1 MVHSTLIRFQSLLVD
16 PDPHRQRW
24 AILALLLASGLV
36 IGLVIGVAGPMIALA
51 LAIVLI
57 AGALVLHDVMWG
69 LVGIIAMSALLPFAT
84 LPFKIGFT
92 PSFLDLAIF
101 ATFGVWVLKY
111 VLGEETRLKTS
122 PIGGAVALFMVIAA
136 FTFAMGLQH
145 ARPTSNN
152 LRQFMEMVLSIS
164 LFFVVINV
172 VQTRKQLNFLSRA
185 LILGGAA
192 AAALG
197 ILFYIMP
204 QDATVWVL
212 DRLARFGYPGGFG
225 ALRFINDDPNG
236 VMRAIGTSIDP
247 NVFGGLLILTGVFT
261 TPQLFV
267 EKPILSRRWI
277 FLFLAMIALT
287 LFLTMSRGS
296 MFGFALGVAAI
307 GALRYRKLL
316 VIGLVV
322 GAILLVVPFTQDYIQ
337 YALSGLFAQD
347 RSTQM
352 RIGEYRD
359 ALRLITAYPVFGVG
373 FTGTPQIDLYIG
385 VSSLYLLMAEEM
397 GLVGLGI
404 FLITILLFLNAL
416 IRALRQ
422 SRKNPSLDALLLGV
436 FGAMVGLL
444 AGGVLDHYLF
454 NLTYPHMTSL
464 LWIFIGIG
472 MVSVEFVLGEEPAP
486 APAELVPST

>member
-1 MVHSTLIRFQSLLVD
+1 MNQLLSEREIARLRTVLL
-16 PDPHRQRW
+16 PEREGGIHWP
-24 AILALLLASGLV
+24 LVALLAVVALFVGALLAFLGPVGGMAVL
-36 IGLVIGVAGPMIALA
+36 VAG
-51 LAIVLI
+51 
-57 AGALVLHDVMWG
+57 AGALLMLRDVRWG
-69 LVGIIAMSALLPFAT
+69 LYALLGVICLLPFAS

-92 PSFLDLAIF
+92 ASFLDLAIF

-111 VLGEETRLKTS
+111 VLGEETRLRTS
-122 PIGGAVALFMVIAA
+122 SVGGVVALFMVIAA

-172 VQTRKQLNFLSRA
+172 VQTRRQLTFLSRA
-185 LILGGAA
+185 FILGGAA
-192 AAALG
+192 AATLG

-212 DRLARFGYPGGFG
+212 DRLVRFGYPGGYG

-267 EKPILSRRWI
+267 KQPILSRRWI
-277 FLFLAMIALT
+277 LLFLVLTAFT

-316 VIGLVV
+316 VIGLLV
-322 GAILLVVPFTQDYIQ
+322 GAVLLVMPFTQDYIQ
-337 YALSGLFAQD
+337 YAMSGLLAQD

-352 RIGEYRD
+352 RLGEYRD
-359 ALRLITAYPVFGVG
+359 ALRLISAYPIFGVG
-373 FTGTPQIDLYIG
+373 FTGTPQIDLYAVG
-385 VSSLYLLMAEEM
+385 LLGYEMLMAEPAFH
-397 GLVGLGI
+397 GVGVAAMFQQLTQEPKPPPPRIRRLAI
-404 FLITILLFLNAL
+404 FPVIEKLMARDTAV
-416 IRALRQ
+416 RYRHAVDALRDLE
-422 SRKNPSLDALLLGV
+422 RGV
-436 FGAMVGLL
+436 
-444 AGGVLDHYLF
+444 
-454 NLTYPHMTSL
+454 
-464 LWIFIGIG
+464 
-472 MVSVEFVLGEEPAP
+472 
-486 APAELVPST
+486 